1 VDVVELIFGRA
12 GGITVE
18 HRQVGEIARLEVNQP
33 AGLTRL
39 GGSL

>member
-12 GGITVE
+12 GGGTVE
-18 HRQVGEIARLEVNQP
+18 HHQVEIARLEVNQP